1 MIRFG
6 PAGNSESFYSAGN
19 KSSTDAPKWL
29 YSIGLSAYEYQ
40 CNKGVNIGLNKAKEI
55 GIEANK
61 YGILLSIHAPYY
73 INFGSQEIEKIE
85 NSKQYIYKCIEIA
98 KEMKAER
105 IVFHPG
111 SCAKV
116 DRNIAF
122 STALKSIK
130 EMISTVKEM
139 GMGNTFLCPETMGK
153 KNNLGSVDE
162 IIEICEIDEIL
173 LPTIDFGHVNA
184 FNGGI
189 LKTKEDF
196 KTLLLKFINRLGYD
210 RMKHFHSHFSRIE
223 YTQQGEKRHLNYE
236 DEGYGPEFDPLAESL
251 IELNLEPV
259 IICESRDYMS
269 DDALKFKNIY
279 SEKLKEKGE
288 SV

>member
-6 PAGNSESFYSAGN
+6 PAGNSESFYNAGN
-19 KSSTDAPKWL
+19 KSSVDAPKWL
-29 YSIGLSAYEYQ
+29 NSIGLNAYEYQ
-40 CNKGVNIGLNKAKEI
+40 CNKGVNISLNKAKEI

-61 YGILLSIHAPYY
+61 YNILLSIHAPYY
-73 INFGSQEIEKIE
+73 INFGSQEREKLDK
-85 NSKQYIYKCIEIA
+85 SKEYIYKCLEVA

-116 DRNIAF
+116 DRDIAF
-122 STALKSIK
+122 NTALKSIK
-130 EMISTVKEM
+130 EMIYTVKDI
-139 GMGNTFLCPETMGK
+139 GFNDIFLCPETMGK

-162 IIEICEIDEIL
+162 IIEICMLDDML

-189 LKTKEDF
+189 LKTKSDF
-196 KTLLLKFINRLGYD
+196 VDLLKKFINKLGYD

-223 YTQQGEKRHLNYE
+223 YTQQGEKRHLNYD
-236 DEGYGPEFDPLAESL
+236 DEGYGPEFNPLAEAL
-251 IELNLEPV
+251 IKLDLEPV

-269 DDALKFKNIY
+269 EDALKFKNIY
-279 SEKLKEKGE
+279 SEILKEKE
-288 SV
+288 EN